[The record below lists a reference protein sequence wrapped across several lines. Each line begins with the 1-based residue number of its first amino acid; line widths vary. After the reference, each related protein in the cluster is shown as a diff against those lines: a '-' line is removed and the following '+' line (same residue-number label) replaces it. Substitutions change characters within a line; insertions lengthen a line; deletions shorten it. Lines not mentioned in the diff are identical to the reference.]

1 MKTGISGIISSSPD
15 RLILRDSL
23 GAGELVNISLE
34 HGGFLE
40 LLIFSEYPFM

>member
-15 RLILRDSL
+15 RLVLCDHL

-34 HGGFLE
+34 RGGFLE
-40 LLIFSEYPFM
+40 VSILSVYPFM